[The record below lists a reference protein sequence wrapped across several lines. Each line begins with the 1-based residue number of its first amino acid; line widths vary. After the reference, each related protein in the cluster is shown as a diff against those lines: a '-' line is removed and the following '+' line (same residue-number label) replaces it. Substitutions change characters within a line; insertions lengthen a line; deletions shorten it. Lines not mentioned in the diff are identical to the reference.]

1 MDDYVRLGFFGLWV
15 RFDNKKI
22 AFIVIIAKRIFVL
35 KGNKGSTLFTL
46 NIGGFSICFVNSH
59 LSAHED
65 QSKRRVAVRF
75 RVICFI
81 QKIYSLICTFLMKEH
96 SKIFNNSILLGNSP
110 EKVSEQE

>member
-22 AFIVIIAKRIFVL
+22 DFKDIIARRIFVL

-75 RVICFI
+75 RVISCFYSEKLFTNLYISNEGTFKNI
-81 QKIYSLICTFLMKEH
+81 QSFYFTRKFTRKS
-96 SKIFNNSILLGNSP
+96 
-110 EKVSEQE
+110 V